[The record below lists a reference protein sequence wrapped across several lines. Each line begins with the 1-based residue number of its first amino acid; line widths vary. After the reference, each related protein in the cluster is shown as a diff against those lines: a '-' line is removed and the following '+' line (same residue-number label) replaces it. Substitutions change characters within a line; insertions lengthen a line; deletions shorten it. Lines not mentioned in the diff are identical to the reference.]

1 MQEKLIIYLPT
12 DAATP
17 PSWVVMDDKFGIV
30 QNTQQGN
37 ANELSAI
44 ADGKEVIAIVPA
56 EDVLL
61 TMIKLPNM
69 NRSRLAQAL
78 PYALEEQLVGD
89 VETLHFAHGDFLPDG
104 NLPVAIVAKQK
115 IQTWIDQLQSWNI
128 QADILVPQTLALP
141 VEENTWQVV
150 ISDTAVVRT
159 GLYHGFACDTK
170 NLRELIDIAL
180 LSAQSIPQL
189 IHIHHYTQQKN
200 PINLGQMNV
209 KEDFYEPEQLH
220 ADLAEQ
226 VVKFPFINI
235 LHGSYKTKKAKYP
248 HTRKIWNAV
257 LYLAIAWVFL
267 LFLYPT
273 VSYFILKQ
281 RLNHVDLQI
290 AEIYKHNFPQASSV
304 VAPKLR
310 IEEKLQ
316 KLTAHSGANKL
327 LFLLGFLGK
336 AMLETPS
343 IHLNRLDYQNN
354 QLILEL
360 SASSEDFS
368 KFTEFLTHQG
378 LHVNQQN
385 ASLSGAR
392 MNATIIVE

>member
-1 MQEKLIIYLPT
+1 
-12 DAATP
+12 
-17 PSWVVMDDKFGIV
+17 MDDKFGIV

-37 ANELSAI
+37 VDELSI
-44 ADGKEVIAIVPA
+44 LADGKEVIAIVPA

-61 TMIKLPNM
+61 TMTKLPAM
-69 NRSRLAQAL
+69 HRARLAQAL

-89 VETLHFAHGDFLPDG
+89 VDTLHFASGDYLPDG

-115 IQTWIDQLQSWNI
+115 IQTWIDQLQSWNL
-128 QADILVPQTLALP
+128 QADVLVPQTLALP

-150 ISDTAVVRT
+150 ISDTAIVRI
-159 GLYHGFACDTK
+159 GIYQGFACDSN

-180 LSAQSIPQL
+180 ISAHPIPQL
-189 IHIHHYTQQKN
+189 IHIHNYTQQKM
-200 PINLGQMNV
+200 PTDLGKNNV
-209 KEDFYEPEQLH
+209 KEDFYEPAQLH

-226 VVKFPFINI
+226 VVKFPFIN
-235 LHGSYKTKKAKYP
+235 LLQGSYKTKKAKYP
-248 HTRKIWNAV
+248 HTRKIWNAI

-281 RLNHVDLQI
+281 RLNDIDLQI
-290 AEIYKHNFPQASSV
+290 ARIYKHNFPQSSSI

-316 KLTAHSGANKL
+316 KLSAHSGENKL
-327 LFLLGFLGK
+327 LFFLSFLGK

-354 QLILEL
+354 QLILQL
-360 SASSEDFS
+360 TASSEDFS
-368 KFTEFLTHQG
+368 KFTEFLTRQG
-378 LHVNQQN
+378 LRVNQQN
-385 ASLSGAR
+385 VSLLGAT